1 MKKTYG
7 KTKEREFLEQL
18 SKKGNELSKM
28 DKIDI
33 SLTTKNIQNTNE
45 QIKNLMKKNEIN
57 NFVNLN
63 IINN

>member
-45 QIKNLMKKNEIN
+45 QNKNLRKKNEIN
-57 NFVNLN
+57 NFANLN
-63 IINN
+63 LINN